1 MTSDNY
7 NYWEET
13 QYYPICTKCHC
24 KITSTNWC
32 SRECWIKQRYKEDNN
47 YNNYEKKDDFMNYD
61 NYKKTDDFKYKK
73 EYNILMIE
81 PPIDETKI
89 RKQYKKLVLRCHP
102 DKVNGS
108 TDKFI
113 ELQDAYNKLLL
124 IC

>member
-1 MTSDNY
+1 MTSDSY
-7 NYWEET
+7 NYWEKT
-13 QYYPICTKCHC
+13 QYYPICTKCGC

-32 SRECWIKQRYKEDNN
+32 SRECWIQHRHKEDNNYNN
-47 YNNYEKKDDFMNYD
+47 YNNYEKKDDFM
-61 NYKKTDDFKYKK
+61 KYKK

-81 PPIDETKI
+81 PPIDATKI

-102 DKVNGS
+102 DKVDGS

>member
-1 MTSDNY
+1 MTSDDF
-7 NYWEET
+7 NYWEKT

-32 SRECWIKQRYKEDNN
+32 SRECWINQRYKKDNN
-47 YNNYEKKDDFMNYD
+47 YNNYE
-61 NYKKTDDFKYKK
+61 KTDDFKYKK